1 VTAPTGWTAPGWER
15 VSEAFAQNFA
25 HRHEV
30 GAAFSAY
37 HRGRK
42 VVDLWGGLADEQTG
56 KPWDEDTVVLVY
68 STTKG
73 ATALT
78 AHLLAQRG
86 ELQVD
91 APVAEYWPEFAQQ
104 GKEAV
109 TVDHLLSH
117 RAGLPWVDAEV
128 TLEEALAWDPVVRAL
143 QVQRPVWEPGTDHGY
158 HATTY
163 GWLVGE
169 VVRRVSGSSLGQT
182 FRREVAEPLGIDF
195 WIGLPA
201 SEEHRVAK
209 LVSIIDAIASGRISL
224 GAPAPGGAG
233 APGAAG
239 PGEGAGTGDGGLPG
253 ADNAY
258 LHALAEK
265 AMQYMAP
272 DGPLNLALSAPSG
285 VFADQSVWDSR
296 ALHAAEIPA
305 ANGIG
310 SARAIAAM
318 YSACMN
324 EVETDGGDK
333 VRLLDDK
340 QLDDALRQRTEGPD
354 RVLLGLDIQWG
365 LGFMVN
371 RGIIAAA
378 GLGGPR
384 SFGHFGMGG
393 SMGWADP
400 DAELAVSYVMNRMD
414 IGTTGDRRA
423 FSLAKA
429 CYEVLGS

>member
-1 VTAPTGWTAPGWER
+1 MTAPTGWTAPGWDR
-15 VSEAFAQNFA
+15 VADAFRQNFA
-25 HRHEV
+25 TRNEV
-30 GAAFSAY
+30 GAAFTAY

-42 VVDLWGGLADEQTG
+42 VVDLWGGLADEKTG
-56 KPWDEDTVVLVY
+56 RPWDEDTMVVVY

-86 ELQVD
+86 ELQMA
-91 APVAEYWPEFAQQ
+91 APVSEYWPAFAQN
-104 GKEAV
+104 GKDAV
-109 TVDHLLSH
+109 TVDHLMSH

-128 TLEEALAWDPVVRAL
+128 TLEGAFAWDPVVRAL
-143 QVQRPVWEPGTDHGY
+143 EVQAPVWEPGTAHGY

-169 VVRRVSGSSLGQT
+169 VVRRVSGASLGQT

-195 WIGLPA
+195 YIGLPD
-201 SEEHRVAK
+201 SEEHRVAS
-209 LVSIIDAIASGRISL
+209 LVSIIDAIASGRISFGSSTPDASGGSGT
-224 GAPAPGGAG
+224 GAAGAPGGA
-233 APGAAG
+233 
-239 PGEGAGTGDGGLPG
+239 DQ

-258 LHALAEK
+258 LQALAEK
-265 AMQYMAP
+265 AMEYMAP
-272 DGPLNLALSAPSG
+272 DGPLNKALSAPSG
-285 VFADQSVWDSR
+285 VLADQTLWESPELR
-296 ALHAAEIPA
+296 RAEIPA

-310 SARAIAAM
+310 TARAVAAM
-318 YSACMN
+318 YSACIN
-324 EVETDGGDK
+324 EVQTDTGDK

-354 RVLLGLDIQWG
+354 KVLLGLDIQWG

-371 RGIIAAA
+371 RGIIGAA

-423 FSLAKA
+423 FSLASA